1 VNHGGEPAHD
11 DYGLPRVDVEIP
23 DDAREL
29 YRDVQAYHR
38 ELRALRRHQRSDRWR
53 APLRGSGMVVPL
65 IAGCLVL
72 AMIAGMVLTMFSASP
87 EFSNITGQVKP
98 TPGARH
104 AAHAGRAGRAAG
116 PARQSSQSP
125 GSPSATGTP
134 SSGPSRTTSLVLPDK
149 TISVQ
154 GKPVG
159 LRRLT
164 VAAFAVVPANCG
176 CARVVGQLLT
186 QAMAAGITVYLVGRK
201 ASLTDL
207 KSLVTGRA
215 SGTAVVAIDADN
227 AFGFAYGHRGPTM
240 LLVDSHGQVTMTS
253 TLTPDFQ
260 RKLQDLQG
268 TG

>member
-1 VNHGGEPAHD
+1 MNHGGEPAHD

-53 APLRGSGMVVPL
+53 APLRSSGMVVPL

-104 AAHAGRAGRAAG
+104 AGHAGRAAG

-154 GKPVG
+154 GMPVRLRG
-159 LRRLT
+159 LTL
-164 VAAFAVVPANCG
+164 AALAVVPANCG
-176 CARVVGQLLT
+176 CARVVGQLLA

-201 ASLTDL
+201 SSLTDL
-207 KSLVTGRA
+207 KSLATGRA
-215 SGTAVVAIDADN
+215 SGTALVAIDADN
-227 AFGFAYGHRGPTM
+227 AFGKAYLNRGPTM
-240 LLVDSHGQVTMTS
+240 LLVDSHGQVTKTS

-260 RKLQDLQG
+260 RKLQDLQT